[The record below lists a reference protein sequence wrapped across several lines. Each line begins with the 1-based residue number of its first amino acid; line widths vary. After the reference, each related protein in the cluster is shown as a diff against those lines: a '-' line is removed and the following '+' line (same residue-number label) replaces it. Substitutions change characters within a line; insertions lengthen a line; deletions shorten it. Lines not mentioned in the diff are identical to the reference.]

1 MDGIRI
7 AGRHSW
13 DDFGLY
19 IKTRNIALPARK
31 RIRQTVPFCH
41 GSYDFSALGGEV
53 AYEDR
58 TLSYTFDIAADTLSD
73 LEAEKAAVSAWLAL
87 VQETEIRDDV
97 VPGCHFVGSTSA
109 LSWSPDENGYQ
120 GELSVQFVCYP
131 FKISDAP
138 RAVVLEGTS
147 PKTLYLTGF
156 GAAVKA
162 ISDSTTTVTNG
173 VLSGSLQPGE
183 PVLLPFTLRH
193 GRNTLSQTG
202 TGRVQLVYYEEM
214 I

>member
-58 TLSYTFDIAADTLSD
+58 TLSYTFDLAADTLSA
-73 LEAEKAAVSAWLAL
+73 LEAEKAAVSAWLAQ
-87 VQETEIRDDV
+87 VQEAEIRDDV

-109 LSWSPDENGYQ
+109 LSWSPEENGYQ
-120 GELSVQFVCYP
+120 GELSVQFACYP

-138 RAVVLEGTS
+138 KELVLEGTA
-147 PKTLYLTGF
+147 PKTLYLSGF
-156 GAAVKA
+156 GAALKA
-162 ISDSTTTVTNG
+162 VSDSATTVTNG
-173 VLSGSLQPGE
+173 LLSGSLSPDV
-183 PVLLPFTLRH
+183 PALLPFTLHH
-193 GRNTLSQTG
+193 GMNTLLQTG
-202 TGRVQLVYYEEM
+202 AGRVGLVYYEEM

>member
-19 IKTRNIALPARK
+19 IKTRNIGLPARK

-58 TLSYTFDIAADTLSD
+58 TLSYTFDLAADTLSA
-73 LEAEKAAVSAWLAL
+73 LEAEKAAVSAWLAQ
-87 VQETEIRDDV
+87 VQEAEIRDDV
-97 VPGCHFVGSTSA
+97 APGCHFVGSTSA
-109 LSWSPDENGYQ
+109 LSWSPEENGYQ
-120 GELSVQFVCYP
+120 GELSVQFACYP

-138 RAVVLEGTS
+138 KELVLEGTA
-147 PKTLYLTGF
+147 PKTLYLSGF
-156 GAAVKA
+156 GAALKA
-162 ISDSTTTVTNG
+162 VSDSATTVTNG
-173 VLSGSLQPGE
+173 LLSGSLSPDV
-183 PVLLPFTLRH
+183 PALLPFTLH
-193 GRNTLSQTG
+193 QGVNTLSQTG
-202 TGRVQLVYYEEM
+202 EGRVGLIYYEEM